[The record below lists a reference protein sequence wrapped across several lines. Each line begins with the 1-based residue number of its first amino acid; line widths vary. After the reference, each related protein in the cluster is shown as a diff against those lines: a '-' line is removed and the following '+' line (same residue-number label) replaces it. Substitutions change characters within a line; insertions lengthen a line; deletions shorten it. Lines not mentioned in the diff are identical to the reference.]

1 MCDSIPMNISP
12 APALADA
19 RGRTVPRL
27 GVLVVAVGVLG
38 LVRAG

>member
-19 RGRTVPRL
+19 RGRMVPRL
-27 GVLVVAVGVLG
+27 GVLVVVRG